1 MCFPLLYF
9 ASTFL
14 FYYYDYFSHFALDEI
29 DHLRIKGNESS
40 NPSCRFNYKK
50 DHHAAVQ
57 GASLPVL
64 FFLITKRVLASSP
77 CQEEISPNI
86 LTRSR
91 STLLLNRVQK
101 EYV

>member
-1 MCFPLLYF
+1 MCFTLLYF

-64 FFLITKRVLASSP
+64 FFNNEKSSGFITLPRGNQSKHSYK
-77 CQEEISPNI
+77 Q
-86 LTRSR
+86 
-91 STLLLNRVQK
+91 
-101 EYV
+101 